1 MKPYV
6 EFEYRPC
13 FGIRIAGCE
22 GDPLDLQTVQS
33 YAELGNESAKAA
45 LAALRMDDA
54 RDELTRARRALQITR
69 SPIAWGRLLRAQV
82 DLRLARS

>member
-6 EFEYRPC
+6 EFEYRPS
-13 FGIRIAGCE
+13 FGITIAGCE
-22 GDPLDLQTVQS
+22 GDPLNPQTVAH
-33 YAELGNESAKAA
+33 YAALGNQSART
-45 LAALRMDDA
+45 ALRQADA
-54 RDELTRARRALQITR
+54 HDELNTARFVLRLTR

>member
-22 GDPLDLQTVQS
+22 GDPLDPQTVQH

-45 LAALRMDDA
+45 LAALREA
-54 RDELTRARRALQITR
+54 E
-69 SPIAWGRLLRAQV
+69 AQH
-82 DLRLARS
+82 S